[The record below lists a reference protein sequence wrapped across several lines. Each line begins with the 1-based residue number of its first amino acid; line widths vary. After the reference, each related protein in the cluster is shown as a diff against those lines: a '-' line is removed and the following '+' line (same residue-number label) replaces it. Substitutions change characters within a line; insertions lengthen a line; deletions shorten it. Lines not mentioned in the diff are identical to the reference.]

1 MGIKLNTQD
10 VISHSAYET
19 SMNGYVKRADDEDN
33 CTANKVFDSVSM
45 KTLSKE
51 DIESVKD
58 RVAKWLE
65 YIQSQSGDY
74 FEDIKSSITDS
85 KIDEAKIGLI
95 ASSFASFDRYQSY
108 KVLNEIEKQSEY
120 LGEEGDSVS
129 FEIKD
134 YKLLKTGTSKF
145 KGSNS
150 KWYLY
155 KLHDTNGNSIS
166 LFANENLDRDFKKH
180 THVECT
186 VHKLSEFNGIKQTQ
200 VSGLRFTD

>member
-1 MGIKLNTQD
+1 MGIKLNTQE

-45 KTLSKE
+45 RTLSQE
-51 DIESVKD
+51 DLDSVKD
-58 RVAKWLE
+58 RVTKWFE
-65 YIQSQSGDY
+65 YISSQSGDY
-74 FEDIKSSITDS
+74 FEDIKSSIAQP
-85 KIDEAKIGLI
+85 KVDEAKIGLI

-129 FEIKD
+129 FDVKDFKMIKS
-134 YKLLKTGTSKF
+134 GTSKF

-155 KLHDTNGNSIS
+155 KLHDTAGNSIS
-166 LFANENLDRDFKKH
+166 MFANENLDKEFKKH

-186 VHKLSEFNGIKQTQ
+186 IQKLSEFNGIKQTQ
-200 VSGLRFTD
+200 VSGVRFVD

>member
-1 MGIKLNTQD
+1 MGIKLNTQE
-10 VISHSAYET
+10 VISHSAHET

-45 KTLSKE
+45 RTLSQE
-51 DIESVKD
+51 DLDSVKD
-58 RVAKWLE
+58 RVTKWLE
-65 YIQSQSGDY
+65 YISSQSGDY
-74 FEDIKSSITDS
+74 FEDIKSSIAQP
-85 KIDEAKIGLI
+85 KVDEAKIGLI

-129 FEIKD
+129 FDVKDFKMIKS
-134 YKLLKTGTSKF
+134 GTSKF

-155 KLHDTNGNSIS
+155 KLRDTAGNSIS
-166 LFANENLDRDFKKH
+166 MFANENLDKEFKKH
-180 THVECT
+180 THIECT
-186 VHKLSEFNGIKQTQ
+186 IQKLSEFNGIKQTQ
-200 VSGLRFTD
+200 VSGVRFVD

>member
-1 MGIKLNTQD
+1 MGIKLSTQE

-45 KTLSKE
+45 RTLSQE
-51 DIESVKD
+51 DLDSVKD
-58 RVAKWLE
+58 RVTKWLD
-65 YIQSQSGDY
+65 YISSQSNDY
-74 FEDIKSSITDS
+74 FDDITSSIAQS
-85 KIDEAKIGLI
+85 KVDEAKIGLI

-108 KVLNEIEKQSEY
+108 KVLNEIEKQSDY
-120 LGEEGDSVS
+120 LGEEGDSIS
-129 FEIKD
+129 FDVKDFKMIKS
-134 YKLLKTGTSKF
+134 GTSKF

-155 KLHDTNGNSIS
+155 KLHDTAGNSIS
-166 LFANENLDRDFKKH
+166 MFANENLDKEFKKY

-186 VHKLSEFNGIKQTQ
+186 IQKLSEFNGIKQTQ
-200 VSGLRFTD
+200 ISGVRFID